1 MRYHLGEPIRL
12 GGQWAYPRE
21 DFALD
26 ERGVVAIWPTRAGR
40 TANGEAVDPRGLLAA
55 HRTLQLPAIVSVTN
69 LENGRSLRLRVNE
82 RGPDT
87 PGRVLA
93 VTPRAAELLG
103 ARSPFQARVAPGAA
117 SLPRAEAPRPAAA
130 AAGPLTPA
138 RLPEQVQ
145 QGTPQA
151 GRLVIE
157 GPSFF
162 RADFARAQAVRLG
175 FRAEPFGPP
184 GRQQQWRTLGGPYP
198 TLGEADAAFARALAT
213 GQQDLRL
220 VVE

>member
-1 MRYHLGEPIRL
+1 
-12 GGQWAYPRE
+12 
-21 DFALD
+21 
-26 ERGVVAIWPTRAGR
+26 
-40 TANGEAVDPRGLLAA
+40 VDPRGLLAA

-103 ARSPFQARVAPGAA
+103 ARSPFQARVAVDGAASRAAVEGLAGQAPALAIATAPAGRVERESLGAPGAA